1 MTFPT
6 EEGFLTQIIQKE
18 YIKYLLEKGEIN
30 DNHINKNILSLNAT
44 DNNTPTLYFWQLY
57 SILGKKPIEKL
68 ITNFYTRVFND
79 NEKPWFRDFFIEL
92 GSLEYH
98 IKGQT
103 NFWLDV
109 MGAGEYYRG
118 GEKRLNFKH
127 DLAREIMTN
136 KAANRWMYHML
147 LALDDNY
154 NNFKIDKR
162 ILPCLKKFLL
172 FFMNKYSLEFDFNF
186 IEVKSKLLQLLELIN
201 LISSLVNFLPC
212 SVALFNQ
219 KSNILAPSGFRTFRV
234 ITPINPEY
242 KNACKD
248 IKLLISFDSC
258 FFAKPKSIQ
267 ITSSDVAV
275 SNIKLRG
282 LGSFCRTP
290 HLSSSKADLSKLNC

>member
-136 KAANRWMYHML
+136 KAANRWMDHML

-186 IEVKSKLLQLLELIN
+186 IEGKSKL
-201 LISSLVNFLPC
+201 
-212 SVALFNQ
+212 
-219 KSNILAPSGFRTFRV
+219 
-234 ITPINPEY
+234 
-242 KNACKD
+242 
-248 IKLLISFDSC
+248 
-258 FFAKPKSIQ
+258 
-267 ITSSDVAV
+267 
-275 SNIKLRG
+275 
-282 LGSFCRTP
+282 
-290 HLSSSKADLSKLNC
+290 